1 MRSIKEFNKIE
12 NVLKLKLGCYYK
24 LKTDAPFTWVFQ
36 FKEYGDDCDGD
47 KNIISGESYC
57 VESGNHFYDVSSL
70 CCVSDIEPN
79 SITEISLSEFNG
91 VILGS

>member
-1 MRSIKEFNKIE
+1 MRSLNKIKIKDPNKMIMDRYYRSIMDNE
-12 NVLKLKLGCYYK
+12 N
-24 LKTDAPFTWVFQ
+24 WVFQ

-91 VILGS
+91 VISGS